1 MYRSRPPSA
10 QEVIRACNNY
20 ARLPPVVYLS
30 DVSPSTTVFSVT
42 HANLLLVCLNG
53 SEVDPLG
60 VLEFLYRVCDVFEE
74 FLGTPLQASKIEDSY
89 EVVAQLLNEI
99 CDNGVVCNTET
110 NSLRES
116 VEVSNII
123 GKLFSQVGLHGSSP
137 AVGSSSTLASGL
149 KPQPAL
155 NSGPAIPWR
164 RPNVR
169 HTSNEL
175 YVDMVET
182 LSVILAPSGRPI
194 AARAAGSIAFTAK
207 ISGVPDLILTLSAP
221 GGTSAPKSA
230 GISRTMQ
237 LPTFHPC
244 VRLNRWKEN
253 PGELSFIPPD
263 GRFMLAGYEVDLL
276 PSPINTDH
284 PPSKQERLFLP
295 ASVDL
300 RTSLGPTSSDFE
312 ARLTLNTN
320 FPGVISQPKPSSL
333 PGRNL
338 PTNPFSFGSAS
349 SSGSSNQPT
358 LESVSVTIPFPPQV
372 RAVTELKPSRGEAS
386 FNTWTKTVE
395 WKIPTKDGA
404 SVAGV
409 ATLTGTVL
417 GPVSTTTTEN
427 DTAVEPSAQSANLLG
442 YYDEDSAPA
451 VVTEHQTNGNGTTTT
466 NSATLATKSKTAAG
480 IVANKALMPR
490 TALASFTVRGWLS
503 SGIRVESLMVDV
515 KKSKGLGEG
524 VKPFKG
530 VKYITV
536 SKEGVERR
544 GS

>member
-1 MYRSRPPSA
+1 MYRSRPPSP
-10 QEVIRACNNY
+10 QDVIRACNNY

-42 HANLLLVCLNG
+42 HTNLLLVCLNG

-60 VLEFLYRVCDVFEE
+60 VLEFLYRVCDIFEE
-74 FLGTPLQASKIEDSY
+74 FLGTPLQASKIEDNY

-99 CDNGVVCNTET
+99 CDNGVVWNTET

-137 AVGSSSTLASGL
+137 AVGSASTLAGGL

-155 NSGPAIPWR
+155 NSGAAIPWR
-164 RPNVR
+164 RSNVR

-221 GGTSAPKSA
+221 GGTSALKSA

-237 LPTFHPC
+237 LPTFHSC
-244 VRLNRWKEN
+244 VRLNRWKDN

-300 RTSLGPTSSDFE
+300 RTGLGPTSSDFE
-312 ARLTLNTN
+312 ARLTLNTT
-320 FPGVISQPKPSSL
+320 FPELYHSPRPPLSLAAISQRTPSPSA
-333 PGRNL
+333 PPPQAAH
-338 PTNPFSFGSAS
+338 PTNPLSNPSPSLFHSRHKSALS
-349 SSGSSNQPT
+349 PSSNPPAAKPASTPGPRPSNGKSPPKKAHLSRASLSSQGPSLAPCPPQPRT
-358 LESVSVTIPFPPQV
+358 TIPQSNPPLSPQTSW
-372 RAVTELKPSRGEAS
+372 ATM
-386 FNTWTKTVE
+386 TKT
-395 WKIPTKDGA
+395 P
-404 SVAGV
+404 
-409 ATLTGTVL
+409 LR
-417 GPVSTTTTEN
+417 
-427 DTAVEPSAQSANLLG
+427 PS
-442 YYDEDSAPA
+442 
-451 VVTEHQTNGNGTTTT
+451 
-466 NSATLATKSKTAAG
+466 
-480 IVANKALMPR
+480 
-490 TALASFTVRGWLS
+490 
-503 SGIRVESLMVDV
+503 
-515 KKSKGLGEG
+515 
-524 VKPFKG
+524 
-530 VKYITV
+530 
-536 SKEGVERR
+536 
-544 GS
+544 

>member
-1 MYRSRPPSA
+1 M
-10 QEVIRACNNY
+10 
-20 ARLPPVVYLS
+20 
-30 DVSPSTTVFSVT
+30 T
-42 HANLLLVCLNG
+42 HANLLLLCLNG

-74 FLGTPLQASKIEDSY
+74 FLGTPLQVSKIEDNY
-89 EVVAQLLNEI
+89 EVVAQLLNEL

-137 AVGSSSTLASGL
+137 AVGSLSALPGGL
-149 KPQPAL
+149 KPQPAFT
-155 NSGPAIPWR
+155 SGPAIPWR
-164 RPNVR
+164 RSNVR

-221 GGTSAPKSA
+221 GGTSALKSA

-237 LPTFHPC
+237 LPNFHPC

-300 RTSLGPTSSDFE
+300 RAGLGPTSSDFE

-320 FPGVISQPKPSSL
+320 FPGVVSQPKTSSI

-349 SSGSSNQPT
+349 STGSSNQPT
-358 LESVSVTIPFPPQV
+358 LESVSVSIPFPPQV
-372 RAVTELKPSRGEAS
+372 RAVTELKPSRGDAS
-386 FNTWTKTVE
+386 FNTWTKQVE
-395 WKIPTKDGA
+395 WKVPTKDGA
-404 SVAGV
+404 SIAGV

-417 GPVSTTTTEN
+417 GPVSTTPSDKE
-427 DTAVEPSAQSANLLG
+427 TALEPSAQSANLLG

-451 VVTEHQTNGNGTTTT
+451 VASQPQTNGNGTGT
-466 NSATLATKSKTAAG
+466 AKSKTAAAT
-480 IVANKALMPR
+480 VATKALMPR

-536 SKEGVERR
+536 SREGVERR